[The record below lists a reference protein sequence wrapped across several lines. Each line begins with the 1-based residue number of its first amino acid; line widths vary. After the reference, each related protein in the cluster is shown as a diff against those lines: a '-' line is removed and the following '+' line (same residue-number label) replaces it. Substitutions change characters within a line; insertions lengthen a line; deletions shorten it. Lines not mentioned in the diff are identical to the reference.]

1 MASFALAGGWSV
13 RNYWKPIMNNTSNN
27 KLEIREVAGNK
38 DLKAFIRVPWRIYKD
53 DPNWVPPLLI
63 ERKEAFSA
71 HHPYF
76 KHAKW
81 RAWTA
86 YRNGEPIGR
95 ISAQIDDLHL
105 QQHGTKTG
113 FFGLIEAPD
122 DIEVFKALFET
133 AESWLRDEG
142 MEHVVGPFNLS
153 INQDLGV
160 LVEGFD
166 TPPYI
171 MTGHAPPYYGA
182 AIESCGY
189 RPAQDLLAYGLDGGT
204 LAIPR
209 VMRALIERSG
219 DRIKV
224 RKLNLKAKLAEL
236 ESMRDIFNDA
246 WENNWNFIPFTSEEF
261 NTIGKEL
268 LMAAPNDFIQIAEV
282 DGEDSAFIVLLPN
295 INEAIA
301 DLNGRLLPFGWAK
314 LIRRLK
320 VDFPKSARVAL
331 MGVRQKY
338 QNTRFGPAL
347 AYMIIN
353 EVMEAGKARGLER
366 VEMSWILDHNH
377 GVRNIIESVGGLITK
392 RYRMYEK
399 EL

>member
-1 MASFALAGGWSV
+1 
-13 RNYWKPIMNNTSNN
+13 MNNLSKMT
-27 KLEIREVAGNK
+27 LEISEVSGKRALNT
-38 DLKAFIRVPWRIYKD
+38 FIRVPWSIYKD
-53 DPNWVPPLLI
+53 DPNWVPPLLM
-63 ERKEAFSA
+63 ERRGAFSPN
-71 HHPYF
+71 HPYF
-76 KHAKW
+76 NHAQW
-81 RAWTA
+81 RAWIA
-86 YRNGEPIGR
+86 YRNGKPVGR
-95 ISAQIDDLHL
+95 ISAQIDQLHL
-105 QQHGTKTG
+105 EQHETKTG

-122 DIEVFKALFET
+122 DDEVFQALFET
-133 AESWLRDEG
+133 AENWLRDQG
-142 MEHVVGPFNLS
+142 MQEVTGPFNLS

-166 TPPYI
+166 SPPYV
-171 MTGHAPPYYGA
+171 MTGHAPVYYGA
-182 AIESCGY
+182 AIERCGY
-189 RPAQDLLAYGLDGGT
+189 RPVQDLLAYGLDGGT

-224 RKLNLKAKLAEL
+224 RSLGSKSKAAEL

-246 WENNWNFIPFTSEEF
+246 WANNWNFIPFEPDEF
-261 NTIGKEL
+261 KLIGKEL
-268 LMAAPNDFIQIAEV
+268 LLAAPRNFIQIAEV
-282 DGEDSAFIVLLPN
+282 DGEDAAFIVLLPN

-301 DLNGRLLPFGWAK
+301 DLDGHLLPFGWAR
-314 LIRRLK
+314 LFWRLK
-320 VDFPKSARVAL
+320 MEFPKSARVAL

-353 EVMEAGKARGLER
+353 AVMEAGKARGLER

-399 EL
+399 TL

>member
-1 MASFALAGGWSV
+1 
-13 RNYWKPIMNNTSNN
+13 MNNISDTT
-27 KLEIREVAGNK
+27 LEIREVTGR
-38 DLKAFIRVPWRIYKD
+38 KALNTFIRVPWRIYKD
-53 DPNWVPPLLI
+53 DPNWVPPLLA
-63 ERKEAFSA
+63 ERRDALSPK
-71 HHPYF
+71 HPYF
-76 KHAKW
+76 KHALW
-81 RAWTA
+81 RAWVA
-86 YRNGEPIGR
+86 YRNGEPVGR

-105 QQHGTKTG
+105 KQYDTKTG

-122 DIEVFKALFET
+122 DDEVFSALFQA
-133 AESWLRDEG
+133 AEAWLRSQG
-142 MEHVVGPFNLS
+142 ISNLIGPFNLS

-166 TPPYI
+166 SPPYV
-171 MTGHAPPYYGA
+171 MTGHAPAYYGP
-182 AIESCGY
+182 AIERCGY

-209 VMRALIERSG
+209 VMQALIDRSG

-224 RKLNLKAKLAEL
+224 RSLGSRSNEDEL
-236 ESMRDIFNDA
+236 YSMRDIFNDA
-246 WENNWNFIPFTSEEF
+246 WENNWNFTPFTAEEF
-261 NTIGKEL
+261 NLVGKEIL
-268 LMAAPNDFIQIAEV
+268 LAAPKDFIQIAEV
-282 DGEDSAFIVLLPN
+282 DGEDAAFIVLLPN

-301 DLNGRLLPFGWAK
+301 DLDGRLLPFGWAK
-314 LIRRLK
+314 LFWRLK
-320 VDFPKSARVAL
+320 VEFPKSARVAL

-353 EVMEAGKARGLER
+353 AVMEAGKAKGLER
-366 VEMSWILDHNH
+366 VEMSWILEHNH
-377 GVRNIIESVGGLITK
+377 GVRNIIESVGGQITK